1 MYSDTRCGFF
11 HDWMARRR
19 IGVTDRPELIRVFG
33 GPGRIDMVV
42 INVNKFLAVIEAHFT
57 RYVRD
62 LQDTKNT
69 ALRAAFN
76 AGWNTRNATPGRR
89 AKKSTTKKTR

>member
-1 MYSDTRCGFF
+1 M
-11 HDWMARRR
+11 
-19 IGVTDRPELIRVFG
+19 TDRPELIRVFG

-89 AKKSTTKKTR
+89 AQKSTTKKTR